1 MEIQT
6 FASFQ
11 GVRPYA
17 IWEGAVARAV
27 RGERLTVAAVDLAP
41 NVHVPEH
48 RHPNE
53 QVGFVTRGSVTMT
66 IGGES
71 RELGVGETYV
81 IAGDIPHAAV
91 AGPQGA
97 TVIDVFTPPREDW
110 EGLERL
116 EPSAGAWP

>member
-1 MEIQT
+1 MEIET
-6 FASFQ
+6 FESFQ

-27 RGERLTVAAVDLAP
+27 HGQQITLAAVDLDP

-53 QVGFVTRGSVTMT
+53 QVGFVTKGRVTMT

-71 RELGVGETYV
+71 RDLGVGETYV
-81 IAGDIPHAAV
+81 IPGDIPHAAV
-91 AGPQGA
+91 AGPEGA
-97 TVIDVFTPPREDW
+97 TVIDVFTPIRQDW
-110 EGLERL
+110 EALERL
-116 EPSAGAWP
+116 EPSAGSWP